1 VSDNLDQIDSEN
13 AANNSGNS
21 ENQSE
26 PRKEPRK
33 RMPTTGGEAS
43 TNQNSGGGFR
53 REGQSSGGGYR
64 GGNSGGGGYRGNS
77 NGGSGGGYRKDGG
90 RNPRGKQ
97 GGKPTRREMDMYYV
111 TLLCPLDIDEQV
123 HEHKNYMRR
132 TFGCDVA
139 SKSPSHITLIAP
151 FFMSGGK
158 SKELEERLEAFE
170 STVNEVSLNLN
181 GYGHFENRVIF
192 VDVEP
197 SAALETLQEQ
207 LEVYLKNNG
216 FPFIKEAKKPFHPH
230 VTIATRDVKPE
241 DFEAAWPTFEGKEF
255 TASFTTNTMH
265 LMKLSEDRWI
275 HEKQFVLK

>member
-1 VSDNLDQIDSEN
+1 MSDNLDQNNSAG
-13 AANNSGNS
+13 AANNSGSS
-21 ENQSE
+21 ENQPP
-26 PRKEPRK
+26 PRREPRK
-33 RMPTTGGEAS
+33 RMPTTGGGFS
-43 TNQNSGGGFR
+43 SNSNAGGGFR

-64 GGNSGGGGYRGNS
+64 GNKPS
-77 NGGSGGGYRKDGG
+77 GGYRKDGG

-97 GGKPTRREMDMYYV
+97 GGKPTRKEMDMYYV

-139 SKSPSHITLIAP
+139 SKSPSHVTLIAP

-197 SAALETLQEQ
+197 STALETLQEQ

-230 VTIATRDVKPE
+230 VTIATRDLKPE

-255 TASFTTNTMH
+255 QASFTTNTMH